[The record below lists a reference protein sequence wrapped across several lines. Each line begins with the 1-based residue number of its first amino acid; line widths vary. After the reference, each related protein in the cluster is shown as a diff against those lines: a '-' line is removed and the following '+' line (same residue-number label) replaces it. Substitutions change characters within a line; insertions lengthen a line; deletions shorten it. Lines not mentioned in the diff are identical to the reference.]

1 MPDRRPARARAH
13 THRSPPVRARRA
25 AQIFNKGALGVFPF
39 PLQLTSLQY
48 FVSAAAVWVLA
59 RAAVLE
65 SDPLRWQTVRKFW
78 FVSAVFT
85 LAIFSNTKVL
95 HHASVET
102 VIVFRTTVALLT
114 SVGDWLWLGKQLPS
128 TRSWAA
134 LLSIVAGAIGYMKSE
149 GGAITPDSLVWGTIY
164 VLVLAFEVSAA
175 APRPRPASSARPL
188 KLTRVCADGVREA
201 RGDGREDVDVD
212 AGVLQQHHL
221 AFLQRAAH
229 LRRAALGAARGGA
242 LADRPAGRLDSD
254 AGGIPPLP
262 FPRARLPRTAAAA
275 AADAQSPLASVSVLT
290 PLPPLQVQGLTA
302 PWSSLISLVMLSA
315 LGGLGISYAGFGFR
329 SLVSATTFTLAGSAA
344 LLSLLPSHFLDSFS
358 PFFARFHRLDER
370 FQRAERGPRTRL
382 SCRPLCPG

>member
-1 MPDRRPARARAH
+1 MAAEPNVVLMGLLYAFFSSTMMVRRPLLSPPTAPMPDRRPARARAH
-13 THRSPPVRARRA
+13 TLRSRPVRARRA

-175 APRPRPASSARPL
+175 APRPRSASSA
-188 KLTRVCADGVREA
+188 TEA
-201 RGDGREDVDVD
+201 D
-212 AGVLQQHHL
+212 AG
-221 AFLQRAAH
+221 
-229 LRRAALGAARGGA
+229 LRRWC
-242 LADRPAGRLDSD
+242 
-254 AGGIPPLP
+254 
-262 FPRARLPRTAAAA
+262 T
-275 AADAQSPLASVSVLT
+275 
-290 PLPPLQVQGLTA
+290 
-302 PWSSLISLVMLSA
+302 
-315 LGGLGISYAGFGFR
+315 
-329 SLVSATTFTLAGSAA
+329 
-344 LLSLLPSHFLDSFS
+344 
-358 PFFARFHRLDER
+358 
-370 FQRAERGPRTRL
+370 
-382 SCRPLCPG
+382 